1 MPTKKNAVTNTMA
14 FYGDCVQYKNKVIP
28 MKLNEGVHWTKKLT
42 TAMMAAKETSFADCA
57 PSGD

>member
-1 MPTKKNAVTNTMA
+1 MA
-14 FYGDCVQYKNKVIP
+14 FYGDCVQYKDKVIP
-28 MKLNEGVHWTKKLT
+28 MKLNEGVHWTKKIT